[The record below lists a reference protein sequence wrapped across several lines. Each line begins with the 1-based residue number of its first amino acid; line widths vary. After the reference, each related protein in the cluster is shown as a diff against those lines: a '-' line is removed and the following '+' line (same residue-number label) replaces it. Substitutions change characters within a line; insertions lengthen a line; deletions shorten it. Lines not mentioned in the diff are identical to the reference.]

1 MHPGQMKLLTLTA
14 AAALLVT
21 SVIAFFSN
29 PLMAWLALAAAVGM
43 VATYVAH
50 KRQPFIAPGPR
61 QRKGSAWRTSAL
73 WLKSRRSA
81 ENDAIVAAVVPG
93 LEAGGHG

>member
-29 PLMAWLALAAAVGM
+29 PLMAWLALTAAVGM
-43 VATYVAH
+43 VATYVAY
-50 KRQPFIAPGPR
+50 KRQ
-61 QRKGSAWRTSAL
+61 L
-73 WLKSRRSA
+73 
-81 ENDAIVAAVVPG
+81 N
-93 LEAGGHG
+93 

>member
-1 MHPGQMKLLTLTA
+1 MTLTA
-14 AAALLVT
+14 AAALL
-21 SVIAFFSN
+21 IAAGIAYFSN
-29 PLMAWLALAAAVGM
+29 PLAAWLSFAAAVGM

-61 QRKGSAWRTSAL
+61 QRKGLAWRTSAL

-93 LEAGGHG
+93 LEADGHG